1 MRIIPLL
8 IISVLFATASAQ
20 SFPALVGVTADDNQ
34 VNLPLP
40 TPKDWTVI
48 GIAASQQAAMTY
60 EGWYEPAY
68 QRFIAQYGLMAG
80 AYECDVYFV
89 LLFEEANKTAF
100 EPTLKYFRDNADP
113 EVAGH
118 LLFSQQEADPLLK
131 KLKITDKETP
141 HFFIID
147 AKGNIVHR
155 SNGAFT
161 EDKLEALEDV
171 MLEE

>member
-1 MRIIPLL
+1 MRIIPF
-8 IISVLFATASAQ
+8 LFASFLASSISAQ
-20 SFPALVGVTADDNQ
+20 TFPTLVGVTADDQQ
-34 VNLPLP
+34 VTLPLP
-40 TPKDWTVI
+40 VPKDWTII
-48 GIAASQQAAMTY
+48 GIAASQQAAMVY

-80 AYECDVYFV
+80 AYECDIYFV

-100 EPTLKYFRDNADP
+100 ESTLKYFRENADP

-118 LLFSQQEADPLLK
+118 LLFSQQAADPLLK

-141 HFFIID
+141 YFFIID
-147 AKGNIVHR
+147 AKGNIAHR
-155 SNGAFT
+155 NNGAFN
-161 EDKLEALEDV
+161 EDKLEAMEDV